1 MLTSRRSA
9 TGWGPPDG
17 ARPGPRVPGP
27 WGPATARRAA
37 GTSGVAH
44 PAQNFAPGGFV
55 VPHAG
60 QGAVSGV
67 AHSVQNRAPG
77 PLSVPQLEQVATAMA
92 SRDAVRSSVE
102 RAKDTGPQAGTPAS
116 NGFRVSA
123 ASLTSAAIPAG
134 IVTMPSALHP
144 GRFRA
149 RETHVP
155 RERRA

>member
-116 NGFRVSA
+116 NGFRAPGERFLGRGAQASSENVGGA
-123 ASLTSAAIPAG
+123 AT
-134 IVTMPSALHP
+134 P
-144 GRFRA
+144 GR
-149 RETHVP
+149 TS
-155 RERRA
+155 